1 LDAIA
6 NLIVIESADRL
17 GVKISFFESLKP
29 GKVVPLLNF
38 FISFGVVFVYLI
50 LG

>member
-1 LDAIA
+1 LGAIA

-17 GVKISFFESLKP
+17 GVKISFFEFFKS
-29 GKVVPLLNF
+29 GMVVNHLSF
-38 FISFGVVFVYLI
+38 FISFGVLYVYLI